1 MSTTS
6 YEIYWDDL
14 TDEAKR
20 RMVAEGVKVD
30 GNIDLCPLAII
41 DIEDEEEEPLT
52 GEDNFEDDFS
62 FIGTDWENK

>member
-14 TDEAKR
+14 SDEAKR
-20 RMVAEGVKVD
+20 RMVAEGFD
-30 GNIDLCPLAII
+30 AHDNIDLCPLAIFE
-41 DIEDEEEEPLT
+41 IEDEEEEPLT

-62 FIGTDWENK
+62 FIGTDWEFK